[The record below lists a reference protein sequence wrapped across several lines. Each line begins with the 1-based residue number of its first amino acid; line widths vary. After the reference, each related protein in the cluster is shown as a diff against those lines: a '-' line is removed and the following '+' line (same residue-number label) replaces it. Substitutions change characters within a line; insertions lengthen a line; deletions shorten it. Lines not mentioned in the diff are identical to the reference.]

1 MDRTTEYAKLVV
13 SGKRLV
19 GKTEYLCC
27 KRHLDDMANKD
38 FPYVFDVK
46 EAEKHIDIA
55 NELVIGEGTGP
66 EKLHTRGFQNFII
79 GNIFGWR
86 KKRSKE
92 RRFREAYVQI
102 ARQNG
107 KSFLCGV
114 LANDYATFSDYKY
127 GKVFCTATKQDQ
139 ANIVWDEVKKFIES
153 DPELAELYKVTEY
166 THTITSYVTR
176 SEIKAIGRDTKSVDG
191 FRSNLAVVDE
201 YHAHPTNQMYKLMLD
216 GQIRVDN
223 ALTIVITTAGFNLNS
238 PCYKLYKFCKQILNK
253 EVKKDSHFVYI
264 AEMDLPDKERFPEE
278 YEKEIGNPLNWAKSN
293 PLNFW
298 KDDTTLDEAM
308 IARTAEKY
316 VSAQTM
322 RGSELVNFLTKTAN
336 TWVTASESS
345 YLMLDAWNA
354 GACELTLE
362 DFKGKECYIG
372 LDLSSGGDLT
382 SCAFVFPMEDKRS
395 FIHSHSF
402 LPKFRLEEHESKDR
416 APYRQWVNDGLITL
430 TDGEG
435 TYGIKTDYK
444 FVASYIKN
452 TIKTYELKIKGV
464 GYDPWNASAFLPD
477 MENATQCDLIEVS
490 QTVANLNEPTEDFRL
505 DVEAGKVLYNE
516 KNEMLTWSFV
526 NAKLIILPDGKLK
539 INKTSEAHGRIDVCD
554 AVIDAWKIYFRADGD
569 ATNEDVYNAWR
580 EAVNRNRGSKQ

>member
-1 MDRTTEYAKLVV
+1 MDRTTDYAKLVV
-13 SGKRLV
+13 EGKRLV

-55 NELVIGEGTGP
+55 NELTIGEGTGP

-79 GNIFGWR
+79 GSLFGWR

-114 LANDYATFSDYKY
+114 LANDFATFGGYKY

-139 ANIVWDEVKKFIES
+139 ANIVWDEVRKFIES

-166 THTITSYVTR
+166 THTIKSYVTR

-216 GQIRVDN
+216 GQIRVNN
-223 ALTIVITTAGFNLNS
+223 ALTIVITTAGFNLNG
-238 PCYKLYKFCKQILNK
+238 PCYQLYKFCKQILNK
-253 EVKKDSHFVYI
+253 EVNKESQFIFI
-264 AEMDLPDKERFPEE
+264 AEMDLPDKERHPEE
-278 YEKEIGNPLNWAKSN
+278 YEAEINNPVNWSKAN

-298 KDDTTLDEAM
+298 LDDTHLDEAM

-316 VSAQTM
+316 ISAQVM
-322 RGSELVNFLTKTAN
+322 RGSELVNFLTKSAN
-336 TWVTASESS
+336 TWVTAAENS
-345 YLMLDAWNA
+345 YLLIDAWNA
-354 GACELTLE
+354 GACDLTLN
-362 DFKGKECYIG
+362 DFTGKDCYIG

-382 SCAFVFPMEDKRS
+382 SIAFVFPMDNKKA
-395 FIHSHSF
+395 FVHSHSF
-402 LPKFRLEEHESKDR
+402 MPKLRLAEHEAKDR

-430 TDGEG
+430 TNGEG

-444 FVASYIKN
+444 YISNYVK
-452 TIKTYELKIKGV
+452 TIIETYNLTVLGV
-464 GYDPWNASAFLPD
+464 GYDPWNASAFLTD
-477 MENATQCDLIEVS
+477 MEEATNSDLVEVV

-505 DVEAGKVLYNE
+505 AVEAGMVLYN
-516 KNEMLTWSFV
+516 KDNALLTWSMV
-526 NAKLIILPDGKLK
+526 NAKLVILPDKKMK
-539 INKTSEAHGRIDVCD
+539 IDKTSERDRIDACD
-554 AVIDAWKIYFRADGD
+554 AVIDAWKLYFRADD
-569 ATNEDVYNAWR
+569 EVSNEDVYNAWSD
-580 EAVNRNRGSKQ
+580 AVQRNRSTTK

>member
-1 MDRTTEYAKLVV
+1 VDRTTEYAKLVV

-46 EAEKHIDIA
+46 EAERHIDIA
-55 NELVIGEGTGP
+55 NELTIGEGTGP
-66 EKLHTRGFQNFII
+66 EKLHTRGFQNFIL
-79 GNIFGWR
+79 GSLFGWR

-114 LANDYATFSDYKY
+114 LANDYAAFGGYKY

-139 ANIVWDEVKKFIES
+139 ANIVWDEVRKFIES

-191 FRSNLAVVDE
+191 FRSVLAVVDE

-253 EVKKDSHFVYI
+253 EVNKESQFIYI

-362 DFKGKECYIG
+362 DFRGKECYIG

-402 LPKFRLEEHESKDR
+402 LPKFRLEEHEAKDR

-444 FVASYIKN
+444 FIANYIKN
-452 TIKTYELKIKGV
+452 TIETYDLKVKGV

-477 MENATQCDLIEVS
+477 MEEATQCDLTEVS

-516 KNEMLTWSFV
+516 KNELLTWSFV

-539 INKTSEAHGRIDVCD
+539 INKTSEAHGRIDACD